1 MEDFFDRA
9 DVVFAT
15 PAPSVAAHRI
25 PAKAPIPSSELVPRK
40 ESTYIEKVSETTPIF
55 AKTPT
60 PQEEVIPAAVQTETA
75 SLILSLVISTSD
87 PFVALSQ
94 AVKDGSSLVVTP
106 CSIPSSA
113 THGPD
118 ADLSFEESKDI
129 LEDPE
134 DKPVLKKRNFDFN
147 EEERASPKIEFV
159 GIFVSFF
166 FFFYNFFLN
175 IYICIYVA
183 SCYNLPFICM
193 SVSLFVETFE
203 GLGVAANVGVPSAVP
218 FATPIA
224 HVSVVP
230 SVHVSVLPTA
240 PIITGPGEF
249 PFPLSPPS
257 FFFFCEFVPFRSWPF
272 ISFLVLS

>member
-40 ESTYIEKVSETTPIF
+40 ESTYIEKVSETTPIS

-75 SLILSLVISTSD
+75 SPILSLVISTND

-106 CSIPSSA
+106 SSIPSSA
-113 THGPD
+113 TRDPNT
-118 ADLSFEESKDI
+118 DLSSEESGEI

-134 DKPVLKKRNFDFN
+134 DELVLKKRISNSD
-147 EEERASPKIEFV
+147 EEESASPKT
-159 GIFVSFF
+159 GFVSMCPLFF
-166 FFFYNFFLN
+166 FWY
-175 IYICIYVA
+175 IYVSA
-183 SCYNLPFICM
+183 LLLTATSL
-193 SVSLFVETFE
+193 LFVCLF
-203 GLGVAANVGVPSAVP
+203 LC
-218 FATPIA
+218 
-224 HVSVVP
+224 
-230 SVHVSVLPTA
+230 LQR
-240 PIITGPGEF
+240 
-249 PFPLSPPS
+249 PL
-257 FFFFCEFVPFRSWPF
+257 RG
-272 ISFLVLS
+272 

>member
-40 ESTYIEKVSETTPIF
+40 ESTYIEKVSETTPIS

-75 SLILSLVISTSD
+75 SPILSLVISTSD

-134 DKPVLKKRNFDFN
+134 DEPVLKKRNFDFN
-147 EEERASPKIEFV
+147 EEESASPKIEFV

-166 FFFYNFFLN
+166 FFFIIFF
-175 IYICIYVA
+175 
-183 SCYNLPFICM
+183 
-193 SVSLFVETFE
+193 
-203 GLGVAANVGVPSAVP
+203 
-218 FATPIA
+218 
-224 HVSVVP
+224 
-230 SVHVSVLPTA
+230 
-240 PIITGPGEF
+240 
-249 PFPLSPPS
+249 
-257 FFFFCEFVPFRSWPF
+257 
-272 ISFLVLS
+272 

>member
-40 ESTYIEKVSETTPIF
+40 ESTYIEKVSETTPIS

-129 LEDPE
+129 LEDPKDE
-134 DKPVLKKRNFDFN
+134 PVLKKRIYDSD
-147 EEERASPKIEFV
+147 EEESAPFKIEFM
-159 GIFVSFF
+159 SMCFF
-166 FFFYNFFLN
+166 FFFFPFLPFYFLFY
-175 IYICIYVA
+175 IYICIFAV
-183 SCYNLPFICM
+183 
-193 SVSLFVETFE
+193 VSLLFVC
-203 GLGVAANVGVPSAVP
+203 L
-218 FATPIA
+218 
-224 HVSVVP
+224 
-230 SVHVSVLPTA
+230 
-240 PIITGPGEF
+240 F
-249 PFPLSPPS
+249 PCLQRPL
-257 FFFFCEFVPFRSWPF
+257 RG
-272 ISFLVLS
+272 